1 MTSPGSRAAGPLLRA
16 PHRPVMERDG
26 AFGGHAPGLERQ
38 DGHRPRAGGT
48 LSPVE
53 LGRLVRATAAAAD
66 DWRQI
71 VRFTADSRWFHR
83 LALAPDC
90 EIWLLSWLPGQRT
103 GFHDHGPARGA
114 FTVTRGNLVETLAMP
129 GSRQFRRRVA
139 AQGSVTTFGGH
150 HLHDVGCDP
159 AEPAISV
166 HAYSP
171 PLSAMR
177 KYQVTGAGLEFV
189 GTERAE
195 QDW

>member
-1 MTSPGSRAAGPLLRA
+1 M
-16 PHRPVMERDG
+16 H
-26 AFGGHAPGLERQ
+26 FGGNGPDLERQ
-38 DGHRPRAGGT
+38 DRQRPRAGGT

-66 DWRQI
+66 DWRAL
-71 VRFTADSRWFHR
+71 VRFTEESRWFHR
-83 LALAPDC
+83 LALAADF

-103 GFHDHGPARGA
+103 GFHDHGLACGA
-114 FTVTRGNLVETLAMP
+114 FTVTRGNLVETLAVP
-129 GSRQFRRRVA
+129 GSIQFRHRIA
-139 AQGSVTTFGGH
+139 AHGSVTTFGGH

-177 KYQVTGAGLEFV
+177 KYQMTGSGLELV

>member
-1 MTSPGSRAAGPLLRA
+1 MLSSRTRAAGPLLRA
-16 PHRPVMERDG
+16 PARPVIARDR
-26 AFGGHAPGLERQ
+26 AFDGNAPDLERQ
-38 DGHRPRAGGT
+38 DGQRPQAGGT

-53 LGRLVRATAAAAD
+53 LGLLVLATAAAAD
-66 DWRQI
+66 DWREI
-71 VRFTADSRWFHR
+71 VRFAEDSRWFHR
-83 LALAPDC
+83 LALAADW

-103 GFHDHGPARGA
+103 GFHDHGIASGA
-114 FTVTRGNLVETLAMP
+114 FTVTRGHLVETLAMP
-129 GSRQFRRRVA
+129 ESSQFQRRVA
-139 AQGSVTTFGGH
+139 AQGSVTTFGRH
-150 HLHDVGCDP
+150 HLHDVSCGS

-177 KYQVTGAGLEFV
+177 QYQMTAAGLELV